1 MGREGC
7 TAMAD
12 DAGRTD
18 ALDTLLIAH
27 GSEVVGMHGLVLA
40 VLAIIFNYDGQNLAA
55 VRMQA
60 RLDCLYLAGNG
71 SMDRSADK
79 AAGFRDRLSQ
89 VHGIANRNDRL
100 CRCADVHGNRQDY
113 LIGQCQLLDRLG
125 VCRGFIARVCVST
138 RVYAATERIRHFFH
152 LSNILRKK
160 NRTRA
165 RLPLLQKLAGY
176 A

>member
-1 MGREGC
+1 
-7 TAMAD
+7 MAD

-60 RLDCLYLAGNG
+60 RLDYLYLAGNG

-89 VHGIANRNDRL
+89 VHGVANRNDPALPVRPM
-100 CRCADVHGNRQDY
+100 CMETGRITSSGNASFSIGRCLSRIYSPGLREY
-113 LIGQCQLLDRLG
+113 PG
-125 VCRGFIARVCVST
+125 VCRHGTNTPF
-138 RVYAATERIRHFFH
+138 
-152 LSNILRKK
+152 LS
-160 NRTRA
+160 
-165 RLPLLQKLAGY
+165 PL
-176 A
+176 

>member
-1 MGREGC
+1 
-7 TAMAD
+7 
-12 DAGRTD
+12 
-18 ALDTLLIAH
+18 
-27 GSEVVGMHGLVLA
+27 MHGLVLA

-55 VRMQA
+55 IRMQA

-89 VHGIANRNDRL
+89 VHGVANRNDRL

-113 LIGQCQLLDRLG
+113 LIRQCQLLDRLG

>member
-1 MGREGC
+1 
-7 TAMAD
+7 MAD

-89 VHGIANRNDRL
+89 VHGAPMCMETGRITSSGNASFSIGL
-100 CRCADVHGNRQDY
+100 VFVAD
-113 LIGQCQLLDRLG
+113 L
-125 VCRGFIARVCVST
+125 
-138 RVYAATERIRHFFH
+138 
-152 LSNILRKK
+152 
-160 NRTRA
+160 
-165 RLPLLQKLAGY
+165 
-176 A
+176 